1 MNTHPRLAA
10 AAAAILF
17 LLTSCNLPVREYFSL
32 EQADN
37 GLLVA
42 CDTASLVAAM
52 SGAET
57 EFSLSPGCVYVIS
70 EAIETSS
77 EHSATGLPVVQS
89 ELVIHGNG
97 ATLLRDPSPY
107 AAERGFRFFLV
118 EDSGSLILEN
128 LRLENGGWTGEM
140 LSICLSEPACG
151 VGGAISLSGGELSV
165 SGCTF
170 VGNAAKYGGAI
181 NHGGDMT
188 IEGSTFDG
196 NMATS
201 GGAIH
206 TASGCSS
213 VISSSIFRNNQAQH
227 HAGGILT
234 QGLSD
239 ISMSLFDGNLA
250 LTGSGGAI
258 SVTEAGSGYVS
269 RMNLSQSSVIHNYAS
284 NVSAIRNDGAE
295 VNITNC
301 TIAENSAAGDGARG
315 WSPAGSVHTTGG
327 GSTLIEYSTIAN
339 NHGQGPAVSSYNYTS
354 MAIKNSI
361 IAENEDGD
369 CANLVEVQTAGSSNL
384 DSDGSCTGFSITADP
399 KLGPLA
405 GSGGSSI
412 LMSLRMGSPAI
423 DEALGDCPGIDQR
436 GATRPEGDACDLGAY
451 EWGMLHP
458 GDELIFDYED
468 YELLDTESAQADRI
482 KPDITLGWADRTIPC
497 LEGPGET
504 YPTVSSVKDGALLEV
519 VGISENE
526 EYIVVINPCYPGVIC
541 WADINHV
548 ILDIELERLQTV
560 DDPPDVEEPDESGLS
575 GEAGRPACHPDLSK
589 TECEAAGGE
598 YMETGPEPFCKCSG

>member
-10 AAAAILF
+10 AAAAILL
-17 LLTSCNLPVREYFSL
+17 LLTSCNLPIREYFSL

-52 SGAET
+52 SGSEI
-57 EFSLSPGCVYVIS
+57 EISLSPSCVYVIS
-70 EAIETSS
+70 EAVDTSS
-77 EHSATGLPVVQS
+77 EHSATGLPIVQS

-97 ATLLRDPSPY
+97 ATLLREPSPY
-107 AAERGFRFFLV
+107 TAERGFRFFLV
-118 EDSGSLILEN
+118 EDGGSLTLEN

-140 LSICLSEPACG
+140 LSSCLSEPACG
-151 VGGAISLSGGELSV
+151 VGGAISISGGELSV

-206 TASGCSS
+206 TANGFSS
-213 VISSSIFRNNQAQH
+213 TISYSIFRNNQAQH

-234 QGLSD
+234 QGLSN
-239 ISMSLFDGNLA
+239 ISTSLFDGNLA

-258 SVTEAGSGYVS
+258 SVAEAGSGYVS
-269 RMNLSQSSVIHNYAS
+269 RLNLSRSSVIHNYAS
-284 NVSAIRNDGAE
+284 AVSAIRNDNAE
-295 VNITNC
+295 LNITNC
-301 TIAENSAAGDGARG
+301 TIAENSAAGSGTPG
-315 WSPAGSVHTTGG
+315 WSPAGSVHTTDG
-327 GSTLIEYSTIAN
+327 GSTSIEYSTIAN
-339 NHGQGPAVSSYNYTS
+339 NHGQGPGVSSYNYTS
-354 MAIKNSI
+354 MTIENSI
-361 IAENEDGD
+361 VAGNEDGD

-405 GSGGSSI
+405 GSGGGFM

-423 DEALGDCPGIDQR
+423 NEALGDCPAIDQR
-436 GATRPEGDACDLGAY
+436 GATRPEGEACDLGAY

-458 GDELIFDYED
+458 GDELIFDYEV
-468 YELLDTESAQADRI
+468 YELLDTESVQADRI
-482 KPDITLGWADRTIPC
+482 KPDITLGRADKTIPC
-497 LEGPGET
+497 LDGPGEA
-504 YPTVSSVKDGALLEV
+504 YPTVSAIKDGALLEV

-526 EYIVVINPCYPGVIC
+526 EYIVVVNPCYPGVIC
-541 WADINHV
+541 WADIDHV
-548 ILDIELERLQTV
+548 ILDVELERLQTV
-560 DDPPDVEEPDESGLS
+560 DDPPDVEQPDESGLS
-575 GEAGRPACHPDLSK
+575 SEAGKPACHPDLSEA
-589 TECEAAGGE
+589 ECEAVGGD
-598 YMETGPEPFCKCSG
+598 YIITGPEPFCKCPG